1 MGDQYS
7 KFSIKLDDLGL
18 TWINKK
24 RDGIT
29 KFVLRSSDD
38 LMGIPPKMIE
48 RRAEG
53 CYLYSGNIKYTFL
66 RPYLHFVVTVYIPEV

>member
-48 RRAEG
+48 RR
-53 CYLYSGNIKYTFL
+53 
-66 RPYLHFVVTVYIPEV
+66 